1 MGWGVTCSPWCRC
14 EVASVSC
21 GDVPLFDAVL
31 SSCHSLA
38 DDTLWIGSSQGLFK
52 LFHERKE
59 EEEGLGCISFTNI
72 SEVGGAVQTLAW
84 RSEVTDNM
92 MSRRPQRWPFVLR
105 SGAQNT
111 VQDVYASSS
120 SPHGSQWTA
129 SWRGG
134 KEEPRFGVLVVGTAE
149 KLYFH
154 DGQQWWHEWV
164 AMLDVGGIIDGP
176 PTALTFAPSGELYI
190 ANNASLTR
198 LNINYTF
205 DRIGPLQGLPYQQ
218 LTSLHLSS
226 LVPCSPPLVGPSP
239 PSSLAGTLW
248 IGTAEG
254 YTLFDVKSSKFVG
267 YYNGPRWL
275 PGGSVL
281 SVIGSKSHVLILT
294 EEGVALVHSQLW
306 TLKSKAHHYQ
316 AMLERHTRVPGL
328 VSDCPLTNHTPST
341 CAPVST
347 DSDGLWTSWM
357 VAAEVFRYH
366 VSKDPTA
373 QQNAWTLFSGL
384 KFLVNVRM
392 CMYVAWERH
401 VHAWERHVHAWERHV
416 HTWE

>member
-1 MGWGVTCSPWCRC
+1 M
-14 EVASVSC
+14 ASVPC
-21 GDVPLFDAVL
+21 GDIILFDAVL
-31 SSCHSLA
+31 SSCYSLA

-52 LFHERKE
+52 LIHER
-59 EEEGLGCISFTNI
+59 EEGEEGEGVGCISLTNI
-72 SEVGGAVQTLAW
+72 SEVVGAVQTLAW
-84 RSEVTDNM
+84 RSEVTDHV
-92 MSRRPQRWPFVLR
+92 MSRHPQRRPFILR
-105 SGAQNT
+105 SGARNI
-111 VQDVYASSS
+111 VQDVYASSNQHS
-120 SPHGSQWTA
+120 SQWTA
-129 SWRGG
+129 SWNGQ

-154 DGQQWWHEWV
+154 DGQQWWYEWV
-164 AMLDVGGIIDGP
+164 AMSDVGGLIDGP
-176 PTALTFAPSGELYI
+176 PIALTFAPSGELYI

-205 DRIGPLQGLPYQQ
+205 DRIGPLHGLPYHQ

-226 LVPCSPPLVGPSP
+226 LAPCSPPLVGPSP

-248 IGTAEG
+248 IGTAKG

-281 SVIGSKSHVLILT
+281 SVIGSRSHVLILT
-294 EEGVALVHSQLW
+294 EEGVAEVHPQLW
-306 TLKSKAHHYQ
+306 TLNSKARHYQ
-316 AMLERHTRVPGL
+316 AMLKRHTRVPGL
-328 VSDCPLTNHTPST
+328 VSNCPLTNHTPST

-366 VSKDPTA
+366 VTKDPTA
-373 QQNAWTLFSGL
+373 QQSAWTLFSGL

-392 CMYVAWERH
+392 CMHGSCMYMH
-401 VHAWERHVHAWERHV
+401 VHVRECMYMYGSACTCIEIGSYD
-416 HTWE
+416 